1 MFVRTVV
8 AAVAA
13 AVLIAGCASA
23 PAPSA
28 SPGASTPPTEGK
40 KLTVVTHDS
49 FALDKAARA
58 QFAAETGY
66 EVTYIA
72 PGDVGTVVNQLV
84 LTKEAPIGDVVYGI
98 DNTFAGRAVSAGVL
112 SPYTSSALPKGADA
126 YAADGAGSLTPIDY
140 GDVCLNADT
149 GWFKSHNV
157 AVPQT
162 LDDLVKPEYSGL
174 LVVENP
180 ASSSPGMAFLAA
192 TVAAKGDP
200 GYLDYWTQLKANK
213 VLVVKGWT
221 EAYTVEFSGST
232 GKGDRPLVVSYS
244 SSPAYEH
251 ATQALTQ
258 TCFRQ
263 VEYAGVIAG
272 AQNEVGARKFVDFL
286 LSKQVQ
292 AQIPEQMYMD
302 PIDSSVKLPADWEKY
317 AATVETPLSIPAAQ
331 LSANRDAWIKA
342 WTAASPPG
350 GGRSPGFGAWW
361 PSFPSRSS
369 PSSSPGRSAPWWR
382 RGSSTR
388 PGSA

>member
-1 MFVRTVV
+1 MSVRTV
-8 AAVAA
+8 AAIAAA
-13 AVLIAGCASA
+13 AVLLAGCAT
-23 PAPSA
+23 
-28 SPGASTPPTEGK
+28 ASTPSVAPSLSAPTQSK
-40 KLTVVTHDS
+40 QLTVVTHDS
-49 FALDKAARA
+49 FALDKATRA

-66 EVTYIA
+66 TVTYLA

-84 LTKEAPIGDVVYGI
+84 LTKDAPIADVVYGI
-98 DNTFAGRAVSAGVL
+98 DNTFAGRAISAGIL
-112 SPYTSSALPKGADA
+112 SPYASSALPKGAEA
-126 YAADGAGSLTPIDY
+126 YAADNTNSLTPADY

-149 GWFKSHNV
+149 AWFKGRGI

-200 GYLDYWTQLKANK
+200 GYLDYWTELKANK

-251 ATQALTQ
+251 ATTALTQ

-263 VEYAGVIAG
+263 VEYAGVLAG
-272 AQNEVGARKFVDFL
+272 AQNEVGARKFVDFM
-286 LSKQVQ
+286 LSKRVQ
-292 AQIPEQMYMD
+292 AEIPEQMYMD
-302 PIDSSVKLPADWEKY
+302 PIDAGVKLPADWEKY
-317 AATVETPLSIPAAQ
+317 AATVEAPLSLPSAQ

-342 WTAASPPG
+342 WTAAVIG
-350 GGRSPGFGAWW
+350 
-361 PSFPSRSS
+361 
-369 PSSSPGRSAPWWR
+369 
-382 RGSSTR
+382 
-388 PGSA
+388 